1 MFIKLT
7 IYFLLKHFVL
17 IPTIAHYVFIER
29 HYLQLKTF
37 GADAILAQYMFI
49 WTYNFLLLET
59 LHANTLHSTIQ
70 YTIQYNLHL

>member
-1 MFIKLT
+1 
-7 IYFLLKHFVL
+7 
-17 IPTIAHYVFIER
+17 
-29 HYLQLKTF
+29 
-37 GADAILAQYMFI
+37 MFI